1 MAESVPTHHPF
12 PAPEATRRATAP
24 EDVQELLHQAKYT
37 TSPVEVPMETPLMQ
51 LPDGQTQAF
60 RHLAHSIVSRTL
72 AHESEYHR
80 TKRPELGQR
89 EWKLLKRQN
98 ELSIYKRRAPKTQEQ
113 SRTAAQSKRP
123 MVLCVGSIAGELE
136 DVLYGVHA
144 KTREEMQVTLPYL
157 SKGHVDCAMLAKLE
171 GGSTTDP
178 YRQLTLKWHLADA
191 LSEAKIMKLRDLCT
205 LESMGIS
212 TDAQGERYAYYLLQS
227 VDFAGCP
234 VPPENSDVIRANM
247 MFCCIYRQVP
257 GSHIVDVAEAKRL
270 TLLALQKA
278 ENWASS
284 SIDDLSAL
292 DLEEFELTS
301 DSTPSGYSNSASSL
315 SSEVANVI
323 AAMPPSLSRLLSKG
337 HRKSRSRRQPSAEPC
352 CVCSKKPAMASI
364 VGATHRTCGVCL
376 RGVCNK
382 CHVKRRLF
390 SRPLPVTVACCKS
403 CLLEAKQLSVDPQDP
418 CPMLPSDESLISKQL
433 CRCVLVVSTRH
444 IQSDQADPIATIAI
458 SDLPM
463 LEDHST
469 KGVEPHVNI
478 TLYAPPAAPFVGLGT
493 FDKVEIIDP
502 SPTFYDHG
510 QVNHR
515 RLGVVG
521 IVSILYVYLCAGPIG
536 SEAVVS
542 SAGPLVGL
550 SGFILYAL
558 FVAFPF
564 AYIVAEL
571 CSAFPEDGGFT
582 VWVLNAFGPFWAFQ
596 VGYWSWVAG
605 VLRGALMPGT
615 LLGLLTRYYNMEI
628 ESSVVTYLIKAAIA
642 IVLAVPTFLGTNN
655 VGRLSLVVVVVVIS
669 CFSIFTVWAIV
680 GSSDVDDLFQIR
692 HEHVTYNA
700 DTRDVIMAGD
710 VDIHWTTLLNTLF
723 FKFKG
728 MNNASVF
735 GGEVQNPARSY
746 ARAIAY
752 TCVLVLVT
760 YLVPMTAGSCR
771 TRSRGSCST
780 ATRSRSLPVHVMTF
794 LVSGMAENRLV
805 PKILAKRGTKFQSP
819 TNASL
824 LTLVLMVTLVGLDFD
839 SMLAMTNACS
849 AAVQLVIIAAI
860 IKLRRELPY
869 IARPT
874 KVPGGIPVLY
884 AIAVIPTFMFGYVT
898 FCALSSAMSAILM
911 AAFFVPGVIY
921 ASYRFYY
928 RRSPA

>member
-1 MAESVPTHHPF
+1 
-12 PAPEATRRATAP
+12 
-24 EDVQELLHQAKYT
+24 
-37 TSPVEVPMETPLMQ
+37 
-51 LPDGQTQAF
+51 
-60 RHLAHSIVSRTL
+60 
-72 AHESEYHR
+72 
-80 TKRPELGQR
+80 
-89 EWKLLKRQN
+89 
-98 ELSIYKRRAPKTQEQ
+98 
-113 SRTAAQSKRP
+113 
-123 MVLCVGSIAGELE
+123 
-136 DVLYGVHA
+136 
-144 KTREEMQVTLPYL
+144 
-157 SKGHVDCAMLAKLE
+157 
-171 GGSTTDP
+171 
-178 YRQLTLKWHLADA
+178 
-191 LSEAKIMKLRDLCT
+191 
-205 LESMGIS
+205 
-212 TDAQGERYAYYLLQS
+212 
-227 VDFAGCP
+227 
-234 VPPENSDVIRANM
+234 
-247 MFCCIYRQVP
+247 
-257 GSHIVDVAEAKRL
+257 
-270 TLLALQKA
+270 
-278 ENWASS
+278 
-284 SIDDLSAL
+284 
-292 DLEEFELTS
+292 
-301 DSTPSGYSNSASSL
+301 
-315 SSEVANVI
+315 
-323 AAMPPSLSRLLSKG
+323 
-337 HRKSRSRRQPSAEPC
+337 
-352 CVCSKKPAMASI
+352 
-364 VGATHRTCGVCL
+364 
-376 RGVCNK
+376 
-382 CHVKRRLF
+382 
-390 SRPLPVTVACCKS
+390 
-403 CLLEAKQLSVDPQDP
+403 
-418 CPMLPSDESLISKQL
+418 
-433 CRCVLVVSTRH
+433 
-444 IQSDQADPIATIAI
+444 
-458 SDLPM
+458 M

-536 SEAVVS
+536 SEGVVS

-628 ESSVVTYLIKAAIA
+628 GSSVVTYLIKAAIA

-655 VGRLSLVVVVVVIS
+655 VGRLSLAVVVVVIS

-710 VDIHWTTLLNTLF
+710 VDIQWTTLLNTLF

-760 YLVPMTAGSCR
+760 YLVPTTAGIVSDAQSWFMLDRNSFPFFAYYVGGEFLRILVQIASCC
-771 TRSRGSCST
+771 GT
-780 ATRSRSLPVHVMTF
+780 AGMCMAAVHVMTF
-794 LVSGMAENRLV
+794 LVSGMADNRLV
-805 PKILAKRGTKFQSP
+805 PKILAKRGAKFQSP

-928 RRSPA
+928 RRSLA